1 MANYAT
7 GDIYLLAVGTPAIAS
22 GGVLN
27 AASGVEGLVPG
38 GIASLFGSGLTRAS
52 GIVSAS
58 SAPLPSELAGTSV
71 SVNGTK
77 VPLLAVA
84 YVNGTEQINFQA
96 PFELLAPGTAKVV
109 VTNNGIDSAA
119 ADTAVFA
126 AQPGVFTMDGAQGAI
141 VHGTDNRLVSKTNP
155 AERNEIVVL
164 YGTSFGAV
172 APAPATGAAADV
184 LPLSRTPATPDVRVS
199 GLAAEV
205 FFSGLSPGSVGLYQ
219 INFRVPA
226 DVPSGAADVVVI
238 ISGASSLPVQ
248 MSVR

>member
-1 MANYAT
+1 VA
-7 GDIYLLAVGTPAIAS
+7 
-22 GGVLN
+22 
-27 AASGVEGLVPG
+27 GLVPG

-58 SAPLPSELAGTSV
+58 STPLPVELAGTSV

-77 VPLLAVA
+77 VPLLAIA
-84 YVNGTEQINFQA
+84 YVNGIEQINFQA
-96 PFELLAPGTAKVV
+96 PFELLAPGTAKLV

-119 ADTAVFA
+119 ADVAVFA

-141 VHGTDNRLVSKTNP
+141 VHGADNRLVSP
-155 AERNEIVVL
+155 ASPAAPNEIVVL

-172 APAPATGAAADV
+172 ASMPATGAAAGV
-184 LPLSRTPATPDVRVS
+184 SPLSKTLTTPEVRVS
-199 GLAAEV
+199 GRAAEV

-226 DVPSGAADVVVI
+226 DAPSGAADVVVNF
-238 ISGASSLPVQ
+238 SGASSVPVK